1 MPDGLVGPNGQPMV
15 VPKLSFLGFMK
26 RPDGQQAAMFHD
38 SVENTTFFYESG
50 KQVRGVD
57 IVSANINE
65 AEIRFPDGTSRK
77 LEIGGTVELAP
88 EPAKAPPPKPAG
100 KPAVGK
106 PAPAAAKPAAAAKP
120 GAAAKPAR
128 PEKPGA
134 RPQRGKPNPQRKAF
148 Q

>member
-1 MPDGLVGPNGQPMV
+1 MV
-15 VPKLSFLGFMK
+15 VPKLSFLGFIK

-50 KQVRGVD
+50 KQIRGVD

-88 EPAKAPPPKPAG
+88 EPAKAPPPKPAAKPAAG
-100 KPAVGK
+100 KPAPVAAK
-106 PAPAAAKPAAAAKP
+106 PAAAKPGAAKPGAAKP